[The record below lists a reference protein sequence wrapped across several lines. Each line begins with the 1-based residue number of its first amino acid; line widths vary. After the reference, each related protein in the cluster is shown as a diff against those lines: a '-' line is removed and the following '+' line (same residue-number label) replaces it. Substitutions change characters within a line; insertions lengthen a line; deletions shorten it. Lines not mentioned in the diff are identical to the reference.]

1 MGFRIKQVEL
11 NNFRSHEHF
20 VFTPKV
26 EGVTALR
33 GRNGSGKT
41 SIVSAVAWALYG
53 TKPSGV
59 SKNLDLRR
67 KDAQKDD
74 KTSVTVTL
82 LIGDETYTIQR
93 RMKNTGATEA
103 DIWVE
108 TENSEQKHVAGP
120 AARDTT
126 EHVQRLLGMDES
138 GFETAVYFAQKQGD
152 AFVASKPNERRTIVE
167 KITGISG
174 VSLALEENKA
184 NLREVNAQIR
194 GMSVNK
200 TTLDEKKTKYAAL
213 EDRLTVDNQKLATL
227 EDRLTK
233 VNTLLNEL
241 FTEHTTKSNT
251 YNTRVGLE
259 SQLTTATQ
267 ESGNLDTTIQDLET
281 RHTTAKEK
289 LKKLGNTGNHEA
301 IAHKYN
307 QLTQALTTATSTLE
321 STTQHINTLEQEKTE
336 LNTQTQGHTLA
347 QVEEQQQ
354 SVTQQLNKT
363 QKELQQEQQN
373 LHTHQA
379 TINTNQKAYESIAG
393 LGQTCPTCRQEVTNK
408 DTVLEA
414 LAEQKQQAE
423 TEAATTQEKITTL
436 ENTIHNLTTQQNTL
450 ENLKNTINRLEEI
463 NTQLQTLHT
472 QHQEQTETLKNAQLE
487 YDTYRDIYA
496 DSKNTADLKTGIQ
509 RISQQYQTALETKV
523 NLEYKIGNLRKQL
536 RTMPTVTQEGL
547 DALAA
552 RIEKGR
558 GMSADLTNR
567 VREGSNVMAGLQ
579 ETMAAARIDIQ
590 RDEENLEKYEN
601 LLKLQ
606 ETLNHSLTTLAAFR
620 QKVVDESVPVM
631 EAYASSLL
639 GRFTS
644 GRFMKVNISSDF
656 AITVTRD
663 DGTTVNVALLSGG
676 ELSAVS
682 MALAIA
688 VSMMLAHSG
697 GLNTII
703 FDEAF
708 VSQDAA
714 RVESILSTIKDVCDG
729 GQVILIAHNDNIE
742 AIVDNIVTLDS
753 DEV

>member
-20 VFTPKV
+20 VFTPQV

-53 TKPSGV
+53 TKPPGV

-74 KTSVTVTL
+74 RTSVTVTL
-82 LIGDETYTIQR
+82 LIGDDTYTITR

-103 DIWVE
+103 DIWVL
-108 TENSEQKHVAGP
+108 TGDDEQKHIAGP
-120 AARDTT
+120 AARDAT
-126 EHVQRLLGMDES
+126 EHVQRLLGMDEA

-152 AFVASKPNERRTIVE
+152 AFVASKPNERRVIVE

-174 VSLALEENKA
+174 VSLALDENKA
-184 NLREVNAQIR
+184 SLREVNAQIR

-200 TTLDEKKTKYAAL
+200 TTLGEKKTKYAAL
-213 EDRLTVDNQKLATL
+213 EKRLTAGNQKLAAL
-227 EDRLTK
+227 EQRLTT
-233 VNTLLNEL
+233 VNTLLNDL
-241 FTEHTTKSNT
+241 FTEHTTKSKT
-251 YNTRVGLE
+251 YNTRVALE
-259 SQLTTATQ
+259 GQLATATQ
-267 ESGNLDTTIQDLET
+267 ESATLDTTIQDLEARRT
-281 RHTTAKEK
+281 DVQEK
-289 LKKLGNTGNHEA
+289 IKKLGNTGNHEA

-307 QLTQALTTATSTLE
+307 QLTRNLTSAASALEATNQQISA
-321 STTQHINTLEQEKTE
+321 LEQEKTVLE
-336 LNTQTQGHTLA
+336 PSAQGHTLP

-354 SVTQQLNKT
+354 AIQQQLNGT
-363 QKELQQEQQN
+363 QEELQKEQHT
-373 LHTHQA
+373 LHTHQV
-379 TINTNQKAYESIAG
+379 TIDTTQQAYDSIAG
-393 LGQTCPTCRQEVTNK
+393 LGQTCPTCRQEVANK
-408 DTVLEA
+408 RTVLES
-414 LAEQKQQAE
+414 LAAQKQH
-423 TEAATTQEKITTL
+423 TENEATKSTENITKLQEEVKD
-436 ENTIHNLTTQQNTL
+436 LTAQHETL
-450 ENLKNTINRLEEI
+450 ENLKNSIQRLEEV
-463 NTQLQTLHT
+463 NAQLQNHYKK
-472 QHQEQTETLKNAQLE
+472 HGEQTETLKNSQLE

-496 DSKNTADLKTGIQ
+496 DSKNTADLKTEAH
-509 RISQQYQTALETKV
+509 RISHQYQAALE
-523 NLEYKIGNLRKQL
+523 NKITLDDKISGLRKQL
-536 RTMPTVTQEGL
+536 RDMPTVTQEGL

-552 RIEKGR
+552 RIDKGR

-579 ETMAAARIDIQ
+579 ETMAAARNDIQ

-644 GRFMKVNISSDF
+644 GKFMKVNISSDF

-688 VSMMLAHSG
+688 VSMMLAHTG

-708 VSQDAA
+708 VSQDSV
-714 RVESILSTIKDVCDG
+714 RVDSILSTIKDVCDG

-753 DEV
+753 DDV

>member
-67 KDAQKDD
+67 KDAQKDE
-74 KTSVTVTL
+74 KTSVAITL
-82 LIGDETYTIQR
+82 LIGDDTYTIER

-103 DIWVE
+103 DIWVAA
-108 TENSEQKHVAGP
+108 ENDEQKHVAGP

-152 AFVASKPNERRTIVE
+152 AFVASKPNERRVIVE

-184 NLREVNAQIR
+184 SLREVNAQIR

-200 TTLDEKKTKYAAL
+200 TTLTEKKTQYAAL
-213 EDRLTVDNQKLATL
+213 EKRLTAGNEKLAAL
-227 EDRLTK
+227 EQRLTT
-233 VNTLLNEL
+233 VNTLLNDL
-241 FTEHTTKSNT
+241 FTEHTTKSKT
-251 YNTRVGLE
+251 YNTRVALE
-259 SQLTTATQ
+259 GQLATATQ
-267 ESGNLDTTIQDLET
+267 ESTTLDTTIQDLEA
-281 RHTTAKEK
+281 RHTDTKEK
-289 LKKLGNTGNHEA
+289 IKKLGKTGNHEA
-301 IAHKYN
+301 IARKYN
-307 QLTQALTTATSTLE
+307 QLTQNLTSATSTLE
-321 STTQHINTLEQEKTE
+321 ATKQQINTLEQEKAALE
-336 LNTQTQGHTLA
+336 PQTQGYTLP
-347 QVEEQQQ
+347 QVEDQQQ
-354 SVTQQLNKT
+354 AAKQQLNTTQEKL
-363 QKELQQEQQN
+363 QKEQRT

-379 TINTNQKAYESIAG
+379 TITTTQQAYDSISG

-408 DTVLEA
+408 HTVLEA
-414 LAEQKQQAE
+414 LAAQKRHTE
-423 TEAATTQEKITTL
+423 TEAAATQEKITKL
-436 ENTIHNLTTQQNTL
+436 QEEVKSLTVQHEAL
-450 ENLKNTINRLEEI
+450 ENLKNNIQRLENI
-463 NTQLQTLHT
+463 NTQLQNHYNLHKE
-472 QHQEQTETLKNAQLE
+472 QEEALKNAQLE

-496 DSKNTADLKTGIQ
+496 DSKNTADLKAEAQ
-509 RISQQYQTALETKV
+509 RISHQYQAALE
-523 NLEYKIGNLRKQL
+523 NKITLDDKIASLRKQL
-536 RTMPTVTQEGL
+536 RVMPTVTQEGL
-547 DALAA
+547 AALAG

-579 ETMAAARIDIQ
+579 ETMAAARNDIQ

-644 GRFMKVNISSDF
+644 GKFMKVNISSDF

-688 VSMMLAHSG
+688 VSMMLAHTG

-708 VSQDAA
+708 VSQDSA
-714 RVESILSTIKDVCDG
+714 RVDSILSTIKDVCDG

-753 DEV
+753 DDM

>member
-82 LIGDETYTIQR
+82 LIGDDTYTIQR

-213 EDRLTVDNQKLATL
+213 EDRLTAGNQKLASL

-241 FTEHTTKSNT
+241 FTEHTTKSKT

-321 STTQHINTLEQEKTE
+321 STTQYINTLEQEKTE
-336 LNTQTQGHTLA
+336 LSTQTQGHTLT

-363 QKELQQEQQN
+363 QKGLQQEQQN

-414 LAEQKQQAE
+414 LANQKQQAE
-423 TEAATTQEKITTL
+423 TEATATQEKITTL
-436 ENTIHNLTTQQNTL
+436 ENTIHNLTTQQDTL
-450 ENLKNTINRLEEI
+450 EQLKNTINRLEEI

-472 QHQEQTETLKNAQLE
+472 QHQEQTENLKNAQLE

-496 DSKNTADLKTGIQ
+496 DSKNTADLKTEIQ
-509 RISQQYQTALETKV
+509 RISQQYQTVLETKV
-523 NLEYKIGNLRKQL
+523 NLEDKISNLRKQL

-552 RIEKGR
+552 RIEKGS

-708 VSQDAA
+708 VSQDSA
-714 RVESILSTIKDVCDG
+714 RVDSILSTIKDVCDG

>member
-20 VFTPKV
+20 VFTPTV

-67 KDAQKDD
+67 KDAQKDE

-82 LIGDETYTIQR
+82 LIGDDTYTIER

-103 DIWVE
+103 DIWVT
-108 TENSEQKHVAGP
+108 TENDEQKHVAGP

-152 AFVASKPNERRTIVE
+152 AFVASKPNERRVIVE

-174 VSLALEENKA
+174 VSLALEENKGS
-184 NLREVNAQIR
+184 LREVNAQIR

-200 TTLDEKKTKYAAL
+200 TTLTEKKTKYAAL
-213 EDRLTVDNQKLATL
+213 EQRLTAGNEKLAAL
-227 EDRLTK
+227 EQRLTT
-233 VNTLLNEL
+233 VNTLLNDL
-241 FTEHTTKSNT
+241 FTEHTAKSKT
-251 YNTRVGLE
+251 FNTRVTLE
-259 SQLTTATQ
+259 GQLATATQ
-267 ESGNLDTTIQDLET
+267 ESTALDATIQDLEA
-281 RHTTAKEK
+281 RHTATKEK
-289 LKKLGNTGNHEA
+289 IKKLGNTGNHKA
-301 IAHKYN
+301 IARKYN
-307 QLTQALTTATSTLE
+307 QLTQNLTSATSTLE
-321 STTQHINTLEQEKTE
+321 ATKQQVSALEQEKTALE
-336 LNTQTQGHTLA
+336 SHTQGQTLT
-347 QVEEQQQ
+347 QVEEKQQA
-354 SVTQQLNKT
+354 TKQQLNTAQEK
-363 QKELQQEQQN
+363 LQEEQHA

-379 TINTNQKAYESIAG
+379 TITTTKQAYDSIAG

-408 DTVLEA
+408 HTVLEA
-414 LAEQKQQAE
+414 LSAQKQHTE
-423 TEAATTQEKITTL
+423 TEAANTQEKIIKL
-436 ENTIHNLTTQQNTL
+436 QEEANDLTTQHEAL
-450 ENLKNTINRLEEI
+450 ETLKNNIQRLESI
-463 NTQLQTLHT
+463 NTQLRDCYTRHKE
-472 QHQEQTETLKNAQLE
+472 QEEVLKNAQLE

-496 DSKNTADLKTGIQ
+496 DSKNTADLKTEAQ
-509 RISQQYQTALETKV
+509 RISHQYQAALEHKIT
-523 NLEYKIGNLRKQL
+523 LEDKLSGLRKQL
-536 RTMPTVTQEGL
+536 RDMPTVTQEGL

-552 RIEKGR
+552 RIKKGQ

-579 ETMAAARIDIQ
+579 ETMAAARNDIQ

-644 GRFMKVNISSDF
+644 GKFMKVNISSDF

-688 VSMMLAHSG
+688 VSMMLAHTG

-714 RVESILSTIKDVCDG
+714 RVDSILSTIKDVCDG

-753 DEV
+753 DDM

>member
-1 MGFRIKQVEL
+1 M
-11 NNFRSHEHF
+11 
-20 VFTPKV
+20 
-26 EGVTALR
+26 
-33 GRNGSGKT
+33 
-41 SIVSAVAWALYG
+41 
-53 TKPSGV
+53 
-59 SKNLDLRR
+59 
-67 KDAQKDD
+67 
-74 KTSVTVTL
+74 
-82 LIGDETYTIQR
+82 
-93 RMKNTGATEA
+93 
-103 DIWVE
+103 
-108 TENSEQKHVAGP
+108 
-120 AARDTT
+120 
-126 EHVQRLLGMDES
+126 
-138 GFETAVYFAQKQGD
+138 
-152 AFVASKPNERRTIVE
+152 
-167 KITGISG
+167 
-174 VSLALEENKA
+174 
-184 NLREVNAQIR
+184 QI
-194 GMSVNK
+194 
-200 TTLDEKKTKYAAL
+200 Y
-213 EDRLTVDNQKLATL
+213 
-227 EDRLTK
+227 
-233 VNTLLNEL
+233 
-241 FTEHTTKSNT
+241 
-251 YNTRVGLE
+251 
-259 SQLTTATQ
+259 Q
-267 ESGNLDTTIQDLET
+267 E
-281 RHTTAKEK
+281 
-289 LKKLGNTGNHEA
+289 
-301 IAHKYN
+301 
-307 QLTQALTTATSTLE
+307 
-321 STTQHINTLEQEKTE
+321 
-336 LNTQTQGHTLA
+336 
-347 QVEEQQQ
+347 
-354 SVTQQLNKT
+354 

-373 LHTHQA
+373 LHPHQA

-423 TEAATTQEKITTL
+423 TEAATTQEKITIL

-496 DSKNTADLKTGIQ
+496 DSKNTADLKTEIQ

-523 NLEYKIGNLRKQL
+523 NLEDKISNLRKQL

-579 ETMAAARIDIQ
+579 ETMAAARTDIQ

-688 VSMMLAHSG
+688 VSMMLAHTG

-708 VSQDAA
+708 VSQDSA
-714 RVESILSTIKDVCDG
+714 RVDSILSTIKDVCDG

-742 AIVDNIVTLDS
+742 AIVDNIVTLDT

>member
-74 KTSVTVTL
+74 KASVTVTL
-82 LIGDETYTIQR
+82 LIGDDTYTIQR

-213 EDRLTVDNQKLATL
+213 EDRLTAGNQKLATI

-241 FTEHTTKSNT
+241 FTEHTTKSKT

-289 LKKLGNTGNHEA
+289 LKKLGNTGNHKA

-321 STTQHINTLEQEKTE
+321 ATTQHINTLEQEKTE
-336 LNTQTQGHTLA
+336 LKTQTQGHTLT
-347 QVEEQQQ
+347 QLEEQQQ

-393 LGQTCPTCRQEVTNK
+393 LGQTCPTCHQEVTNK

-414 LAEQKQQAE
+414 IAAQKQQAE
-423 TEAATTQEKITTL
+423 NEATTTQEKITTL

-450 ENLKNTINRLEEI
+450 EHLKNTINRLEEI

-487 YDTYRDIYA
+487 YNTYRDIYA
-496 DSKNTADLKTGIQ
+496 DSKNTADLKTEIQ

-523 NLEYKIGNLRKQL
+523 TLEDKISNLRKQL

-590 RDEENLEKYEN
+590 RDEENLEKYES

-714 RVESILSTIKDVCDG
+714 RVDSILSTIKDVCDG

>member
-20 VFTPKV
+20 VFTPRV

-67 KDAQKDD
+67 KDAQKDE

-82 LIGDETYTIQR
+82 LIGDDTYTIER

-103 DIWVE
+103 DIWVDD
-108 TENSEQKHVAGP
+108 ENDEQKHVAGP

-152 AFVASKPNERRTIVE
+152 AFVASKPNERRVIVE

-174 VSLALEENKA
+174 VSLALEENKVS
-184 NLREVNAQIR
+184 LREVNAQIR

-200 TTLDEKKTKYAAL
+200 TTLTEKKTQYAAL
-213 EDRLTVDNQKLATL
+213 EKRLTAGNEKLAAL
-227 EDRLTK
+227 EQRLTT
-233 VNTLLNEL
+233 VNTLLNDL
-241 FTEHTTKSNT
+241 FTEHTTKSKT
-251 YNTRVGLE
+251 YNTRVALE
-259 SQLTTATQ
+259 GQLATATQ
-267 ESGNLDTTIQDLET
+267 ESTTLDTTIQDLEA
-281 RHTTAKEK
+281 RHTDTKEK
-289 LKKLGNTGNHEA
+289 IKKLGKTGNHEA
-301 IAHKYN
+301 IARKYN
-307 QLTQALTTATSTLE
+307 QLTQNLTSATSTLE
-321 STTQHINTLEQEKTE
+321 ATKQQINALEQEKAALE
-336 LNTQTQGHTLA
+336 PHTQGYTLP
-347 QVEEQQQ
+347 QVEDQQQ
-354 SVTQQLNKT
+354 AAKQQLNTTQEKL
-363 QKELQQEQQN
+363 QKEQHT

-379 TINTNQKAYESIAG
+379 TITTTQQAYDSISG

-408 DTVLEA
+408 HTVLEA
-414 LAEQKQQAE
+414 LAAQKRHTE
-423 TEAATTQEKITTL
+423 TKAADTQEKITKL
-436 ENTIHNLTTQQNTL
+436 QEEVKSLAAQHEAL
-450 ENLKNTINRLEEI
+450 ENLKNSIQRLENI
-463 NTQLQTLHT
+463 NTQLRDCYTRHKE
-472 QHQEQTETLKNAQLE
+472 QEEALKNAQLE

-496 DSKNTADLKTGIQ
+496 DSKNTADLKTEAH
-509 RISQQYQTALETKV
+509 RISHQYQAALENKIT
-523 NLEYKIGNLRKQL
+523 LEDKLSGLRKQL
-536 RTMPTVTQEGL
+536 RDMPTVTQEGL
-547 DALAA
+547 DALAS
-552 RIEKGR
+552 RIKKGQ

-579 ETMAAARIDIQ
+579 ETMAAARNDIQ

-644 GRFMKVNISSDF
+644 GKFMKVNISSDF

-663 DGTTVNVALLSGG
+663 DGTPVNVALLSGG

-688 VSMMLAHSG
+688 VSMMLAHTG

-708 VSQDAA
+708 VSQDSA
-714 RVESILSTIKDVCDG
+714 RVDSILSTIKDVCDG

-753 DEV
+753 DDM